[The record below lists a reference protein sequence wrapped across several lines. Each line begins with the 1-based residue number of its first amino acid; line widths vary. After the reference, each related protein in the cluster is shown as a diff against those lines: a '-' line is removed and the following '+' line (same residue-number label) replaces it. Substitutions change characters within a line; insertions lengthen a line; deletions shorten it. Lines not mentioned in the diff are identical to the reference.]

1 MRNSPNYQHSEL
13 TSEIIKSAYYVH
25 DYLGAGFLESVYENA
40 LEIRLL
46 QLGYDVKRQY
56 PIRVY
61 FEMEEI
67 GSFRADLIVND
78 LVILE
83 LKAVENIHPK
93 HEVQLVNYLKSTEI
107 EVGLL
112 INFGEELKV
121 KRRVFSNNQKRKGNR
136 IPGSF

>member
-1 MRNSPNYQHSEL
+1 MKNNTNYQHSEL

-25 DYLGAGFLESVYENA
+25 DYLGFGFLESVYERA
-40 LEIRLL
+40 LEVRLL
-46 QLGYDVKRQY
+46 QQGYNVKRQY
-56 PIRVY
+56 PIKVY
-61 FEMEEI
+61 FECEEV
-67 GSFRADLIVND
+67 GDFKADLIVND
-78 LVILE
+78 LIIVE
-83 LKAVENIHPK
+83 LKAVGNIHTK

-112 INFGEELKV
+112 INFGEELRV